1 LSGAAKA
8 HPALALDETVHQR
21 VRLGVL
27 AILSEAVECTF
38 PMVRDELEL
47 TDGNLSRHLRVLE
60 EAGLVEIRKGYQGR
74 RPCTW
79 LALTRQGR
87 KALREE
93 LTTLEKL
100 VKRIRQTPPED
111 TAGDPHP
118 AHSNR

>member
-1 LSGAAKA
+1 MSGTEDA
-8 HPALALDETVHQR
+8 HPALSLDETVHQR

-60 EAGLVEIRKGYQGR
+60 DAGLIEIRKGYQGR

-79 LALTRQGR
+79 LALTREGR
-87 KALREE
+87 RALREE
-93 LTTLEKL
+93 LATLERL
-100 VKRIRQTPPED
+100 VERIRQTPASRAGGQEPPE
-111 TAGDPHP
+111 
-118 AHSNR
+118 

>member
-1 LSGAAKA
+1 VNSGAKA
-8 HPALALDETVHQR
+8 HPALDLDETVHQR

-27 AILSEAVECTF
+27 AILSEAAECTF

-60 EAGLVEIRKGYQGR
+60 EAGLIEIRKGYQGR
-74 RPCTW
+74 RPSTW

-93 LTTLEKL
+93 LATLEKL
-100 VKRIRQTPPED
+100 VERVRQ
-111 TAGDPHP
+111 AP
-118 AHSNR
+118 ASD

>member
-21 VRLGVL
+21 VRLGIL

-60 EAGLVEIRKGYQGR
+60 DAGLVEIRKGYQGR
-74 RPCTW
+74 RPSTW

-87 KALREE
+87 KALCEE
-93 LTTLEKL
+93 LTTLERL
-100 VKRIRQTPPED
+100 VKRIRQSPPED
-111 TAGDPHP
+111 TAGEAPHGS
-118 AHSNR
+118 SNR